1 MAVVSTI
8 TAIVAAVGAGLTVG
22 GSIAAFSWTAAAI
35 AFGAS
40 MVMSVA
46 GHLLAPKPQSG
57 SLTSFGEGD
66 FTRQFRQSTAER
78 TYVYGECRVSGA
90 IAFIGS
96 TDDDK
101 FLHIVTILAGH
112 EIEEIGEII
121 VNDQS
126 IPPDHIDGSGMVT
139 TGVYADKIRIR
150 KHLGTADQ
158 TADSLLVSEVS
169 GWTVNHRLRGIAY
182 IYCRLEYDRDIFPS
196 GIPNFSAYIKGKK
209 ILDSRDSVTRYTS
222 NVALMVKDYLTDT
235 NVGFNVQEA
244 FIA

>member
-1 MAVVSTI
+1 MAVIATI
-8 TAIVAAVGAGLTVG
+8 TAIVAGIGAGLAVG

-40 MVMSVA
+40 MVMSIA

-57 SLTSFGEGD
+57 SLTSFGDGD

-90 IAFIGS
+90 VAFIGS

-101 FLHIVTILAGH
+101 YLHIVTILAGH
-112 EIEEIGEII
+112 EIQEIGEII
-121 VNDQS
+121 INDQS
-126 IPPDHIDGSGMVT
+126 IPPDHINGSGMVT

-150 KHLGTADQ
+150 KHLGTASQ
-158 TADSLLVSEVS
+158 VADSLLVSEVS
-169 GWTVNHRLRGIAY
+169 GWTTDHRLRGIAY
-182 IYCRLEYDRDIFPS
+182 MYCRLEYDRDVFTS

-209 ILDSRDSVTRYTS
+209 ILDPRVSVTRYTA
-222 NVALMVKDYLTDT
+222 NIALMVKDYLTDT
-235 NVGFNVQEA
+235 KVGFNVPEA